1 MSAYNHFL
9 FLCQV
14 FLGSHGQY
22 GEDGL
27 MIQTDKA
34 IGRSDYGKPLCAHN
48 DPLCNFIKL
57 PQFMDTTFTNDIAL
71 VRLSQNV
78 DFTQWIS
85 PVNIP
90 LPSERKSYR
99 GYEAQ
104 VSGWGLQGPGRG
116 KNYFLK
122 AARVQVRY
130 NITSVIKNSCNMQR
144 F

>member
-1 MSAYNHFL
+1 
-9 FLCQV
+9 
-14 FLGSHGQY
+14 
-22 GEDGL
+22 
-27 MIQTDKA
+27 
-34 IGRSDYGKPLCAHN
+34 
-48 DPLCNFIKL
+48 
-57 PQFMDTTFTNDIAL
+57 MDTTFTNDIAL

-130 NITSVIKNSCNMQR
+130 YILGYDKKFMKQNSMQR